1 MVTQWKIIYSET
13 ILDIEATLI
22 ITNALTL
29 ILRGLQCAFNVHIS
43 ALAYETH
50 WFIELT
56 LPLPKSLYF

>member
-1 MVTQWKIIYSET
+1 MATKWQIVYSET

-29 ILRGLQCAFNVHIS
+29 TLRGLQCIFNVHTS
-43 ALAYETH
+43 ALVYETH

-56 LPLPKSLYF
+56 LLTKSLYF